1 MIKKCNLVVFIDLKK
16 EFDTVNHDI
25 RLKKLEF
32 YGIKGQALGLLKSYL
47 SNRHQNCQIEN
58 FVCVGPTTK
67 SENLWRK
74 LNSGHGL
81 VSMDADTFR
90 AAFVGCR
97 TEQVFWRTH
106 LISST
111 VCVGH
116 PGSEPEQC
124 LCEIENLA
132 LPSHFFLSSPYKWCT

>member
-1 MIKKCNLVVFIDLKK
+1 M
-16 EFDTVNHDI
+16 
-25 RLKKLEF
+25 
-32 YGIKGQALGLLKSYL
+32 
-47 SNRHQNCQIEN
+47 
-58 FVCVGPTTK
+58 GPTTK
-67 SENLWRK
+67 SENLWWK

-81 VSMDADTFR
+81 VTMDAVTFR

-97 TEQVFWRTH
+97 TEQVFLRTH

-111 VCVGH
+111 VCVGL

-132 LPSHFFLSSPYKWCT
+132 LPSHFSFHHRINDVLDVNDYSYTEDRVTDRAVSFVLIGHLDTRSA

>member
-1 MIKKCNLVVFIDLKK
+1 MWDPQPKVKI
-16 EFDTVNHDI
+16 
-25 RLKKLEF
+25 
-32 YGIKGQALGLLKSYL
+32 YGGSQ
-47 SNRHQNCQIEN
+47 
-58 FVCVGPTTK
+58 
-67 SENLWRK
+67 

-81 VSMDADTFR
+81 VSMDDAVTFR

-97 TEQVFWRTH
+97 IEQVFLRTH

-132 LPSHFFLSSPYKWCT
+132 LPSHFFLSLPYKWCT

>member
-1 MIKKCNLVVFIDLKK
+1 M
-16 EFDTVNHDI
+16 
-25 RLKKLEF
+25 
-32 YGIKGQALGLLKSYL
+32 
-47 SNRHQNCQIEN
+47 
-58 FVCVGPTTK
+58 GPTTK

-74 LNSGHGL
+74 LNSGQGL
-81 VSMDADTFR
+81 VTVDAVTLR

-97 TEQVFWRTH
+97 TEHVFLRTL

-111 VCVGH
+111 VCVGR

-132 LPSHFFLSSPYKWCT
+132 LPSHFFLSSPYKWGGRRVDMGWILDFVYK

>member
-1 MIKKCNLVVFIDLKK
+1 M
-16 EFDTVNHDI
+16 
-25 RLKKLEF
+25 
-32 YGIKGQALGLLKSYL
+32 
-47 SNRHQNCQIEN
+47 
-58 FVCVGPTTK
+58 GPTTK

-81 VSMDADTFR
+81 VTMDAVTFR
-90 AAFVGCR
+90 AAFVGR
-97 TEQVFWRTH
+97 RIEQVFLRTH

-132 LPSHFFLSSPYKWCT
+132 LPSQGRNLALSTGGVWSRFALQKGVAYTECPTKECS